1 MKLFFCFSIFFLKC
15 YSFSFAQKS
24 TIFFSNMEKDS
35 ELINN
40 QQSNEVKLFSLGD
53 NSNSIIDLLS
63 DDVHQILGDKDIKDV
78 HVNGRVEFQGA
89 KKKCIC
95 PGPEIEELDDNYVFI
110 TINSNW
116 IIDEAYRYF
125 AANEDCDI
133 FNQVHMVEELQDV
146 LEDYEDWNKV
156 IIAHHP
162 IRSISELD
170 GKGLSHLN
178 FIPFYGQLRRSFKA
192 NSGNLQDMP
201 NPNYQRYIQ
210 ALNRVL
216 SNTDKLVFV
225 SGHDR
230 INSVI
235 QEKHITYINVN
246 SGDKNYVFE
255 ANEHSKF
262 VSKGAM
268 CLRFSNGEFSFV
280 KDDRVEFT
288 VEQAFSSKETAEST
302 KPVKTIEEVA
312 SRTRASEKYHP
323 TKIINFWMGSGYRD
337 VWSEEVEAP
346 LLDISK
352 YDGGL
357 EPYAIGGGLQTMSI
371 KFKSKNGRKYA
382 FRVLD
387 KQPEKSLNEIL
398 QNSLYKGIT
407 QELITTMHPYAPLV
421 AHELLEATDIIHIK
435 PELFIL
441 DKSANLPEKYNP
453 YVGKIGTLEEK
464 PKGKGKNREGFYG
477 ADEVV
482 TSYEMLI
489 DLRRSHKS
497 KMDKSA
503 YAKARLMDMFIG
515 DWDRHEDNWKWA
527 MFKEDG
533 RHIYKP
539 IPKDRDHTFSH
550 WTGLIPGV
558 ADMIIMNAED
568 FDYKFGNLR
577 QLNFKARFLDRQL
590 ASELDL
596 NAWLEAVDYIQSK
609 MTDVVIDRAIT
620 KFPKEVRAMHGATIA
635 AKLKSRREDLPRA
648 IKEYYEELNR
658 EVQIRASNKKD
669 YAKISRL
676 ENGDVIIDL
685 CHIKKNGKYGK
696 SYFQR
701 KFEYGLVKRIFVFGL
716 DGKDVFQFEGDVEKT
731 IPVEIIGGNGRD
743 RIIDNSLV
751 RQSGKSIV
759 VFDSYKE
766 DVIAESKNIK
776 IKRPTH
782 VAHYDPYD
790 FDFNWL
796 VPKGSIRRSSGNGW
810 GLGLGASLLTRGFNK
825 VGFVNRY
832 DFNGL
837 YYFKLGAY
845 RLDGKY
851 TRNQFVGLT
860 DLFVQS
866 RFTTLND
873 RYPFFYGIGNDSEI
887 VRSERRI
894 LNRIDYNYFDVRIGL
909 EREFYTK
916 SNWSNA
922 IVYERHLVEN
932 FEDLEVIDSSLR
944 GFGLDSFIGFSSALN
959 LDFTDNSLY
968 PLDGSRLSI
977 QLDGR
982 SSSDGD
988 LSGNIDAKFAHYKT
1002 VDVGVKLTFTGSINY
1017 QQAVG
1022 NSNFYHLSKLGSQ
1035 SNFRGYTRNRFTDKY
1050 AFLYNGEMR
1059 LNLGYVNTP
1068 LIRFYVGIIAYYNG
1082 GQVWARRSDFLKNEW
1097 NNSIGGGF
1105 FIAPG
1110 WEQFAITYTFGTQ
1123 DDDFIYSKV
1132 QLGFDF

>member
-1 MKLFFCFSIFFLKC
+1 MKLLIVLFIIPIFSLCCIAQDSFVF
-15 YSFSFAQKS
+15 YSNIDEDAPIVK
-24 TIFFSNMEKDS
+24 
-35 ELINN
+35 ELIG
-40 QQSNEVKLFSLGD
+40 VDAKAVSLGD
-53 NSNSIIDLLS
+53 NSNEVVNAISADGF
-63 DDVHQILGDKDIKDV
+63 QILGDKDIDEV
-78 HVNGRVEFQGA
+78 HIDGRIQFKGV

-95 PGPEIEELDDNYVFI
+95 PGPEIKELDNQYVLI

-133 FNQVHMVEELQDV
+133 FNQVHMVEELEGV
-146 LEDYEDWNKV
+146 LEDYEDWNKI

-170 GKGLSHLN
+170 GQGMAYLN

-201 NPNYQRYIQ
+201 NPNYQRYIH
-210 ALNRVL
+210 ALDRVL
-216 SNTDKLVFV
+216 SNADKLVFI

-235 QEKHITYINVN
+235 EENNITYINVN
-246 SGDKNYVFE
+246 SGRKDYRYRS
-255 ANEHSKF
+255 NENSKF
-262 VSKGAM
+262 ISKGAM
-268 CLRFSNGEFSFV
+268 YLKLDDGEFSIMRNDVIEFAI
-280 KDDRVEFT
+280 KNPFTSKKIVEADE
-288 VEQAFSSKETAEST
+288 VSN
-302 KPVKTIEEVA
+302 IIDEVA
-312 SRTRASEKYHP
+312 LSTRASEKYHP
-323 TKIINFWMGSGYRD
+323 TRWKNFWMGSGYRD
-337 VWSEEVEAP
+337 VWSANVVAP
-346 LLDISK
+346 LLDIEN

-357 EPYAIGGGLQTMSI
+357 KPYAIGGGLQTMSV
-371 KFKSKNGRKYA
+371 KFKSNNGKKYA
-382 FRVLD
+382 FRALD

-441 DKSANLPEKYNP
+441 NKSPDLPTKYYP

-497 KMDKSA
+497 KMHKSS

-533 RHIYKP
+533 HHIYKP

-558 ADMIIMNAED
+558 ADMVIMNAED

-596 NAWLEAVDYIQSK
+596 DAWLDAVQYIQSK
-609 MTDVVIDRAIT
+609 MTDDVIDHAIT
-620 KFPKEVRAMHGATIA
+620 KFPQEVRDMHGSIIA

-648 IKEYYEELNR
+648 IKEYYKELNR

-669 YAKISRL
+669 YVKISRL
-676 ENGDVIIDL
+676 ENGDVL
-685 CHIKKNGKYGK
+685 LELSHIKKGGEYGK

-701 KFEYGLVKRIFVFGL
+701 KFEYNIVERIFIFGL
-716 DGKDVFQFEGDVEKT
+716 DGKDVFEFVGDIDHT
-731 IPVEIIGGNGRD
+731 IPVEIIGGNGID
-743 RIIDNSLV
+743 IIIDNSIV
-751 RQSGKSIV
+751 RKGGKSIT
-759 VFDSYKE
+759 VFDSYNE
-766 DVIAESKNIK
+766 DVVADSENIR
-776 IKRPTH
+776 IKRPTQ

-796 VPKGSIRRSSGNGW
+796 IPKAAIRRSSGNGW
-810 GLGLGASLLTRGFNK
+810 GFGLGASYLTRGFNK

-832 DFNGL
+832 DLKGL
-837 YYFKLGAY
+837 YFPELGAY
-845 RLDGKY
+845 RIDAKY

-860 DLFVQS
+860 DLFVSS
-866 RFTTLND
+866 RFTTLSD
-873 RYPFFYGIGNDSEI
+873 RFPFFYGIGNDSEI
-887 VRSERRI
+887 VRSERR
-894 LNRIDYNYFDVRIGL
+894 LRNRIDYNYFDVNVGL
-909 EREFYTK
+909 ERGFYTK
-916 SNWSNA
+916 SSWSNA
-922 IVYERHLVEN
+922 VVYERHRVQN
-932 FEDLEVIDSSLR
+932 YEDLEVIDNSLK
-944 GFGLDSFIGFSSALN
+944 GFGFDSFVGLRSELN
-959 LDFTDNSLY
+959 FDFTDNSLY
-968 PLDGSRLSI
+968 PLDGSRLSV
-977 QLDGR
+977 QLDAR
-982 SSSDGD
+982 SSIDGNM
-988 LSGNIDAKFAHYKT
+988 SGNISTKFAHYKT
-1002 VDVGVKLTFTGSINY
+1002 VDLGVKLTFTGSVDY
-1017 QQAVG
+1017 QQAIG
-1022 NSNFYHLSKLGSQ
+1022 NSNFYHLSRLGSQ
-1035 SNFRGYTRNRFTDKY
+1035 SNFRGYTRNRFIDKY
-1050 AFLYNGEMR
+1050 AFLYNGEVR

-1068 LIRFYVGIIAYYNG
+1068 LIRFYIGLIGYYNG
-1082 GQVWARRSDFLKNEW
+1082 GQVWAKRSDFLQNEW

-1110 WEQFAITYTFGTQ
+1110 WEQFAVTYTFGKQ
-1123 DDDFIYSKV
+1123 DDDFVYSKI